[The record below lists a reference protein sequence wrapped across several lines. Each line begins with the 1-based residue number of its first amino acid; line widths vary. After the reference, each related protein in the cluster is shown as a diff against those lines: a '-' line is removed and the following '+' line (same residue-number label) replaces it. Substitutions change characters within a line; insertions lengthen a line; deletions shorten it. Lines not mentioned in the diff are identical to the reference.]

1 MRKLI
6 SALTV
11 ERAHKD
17 GLTELAAPPKT
28 TMVTDEARTKAREL
42 GIRLT
47 ENPPESDAAQPA
59 SKIEIS
65 ENLVRQVV
73 GKVIERL
80 PPEKRQMDVI
90 KEVTTEVLMEYVK

>member
-11 ERAHKD
+11 EQAHKN
-17 GLTELAAPPKT
+17 GLKELAAAPKT
-28 TMVTDEARTKAREL
+28 TLVTDEARTKAKEL

-47 ENPPESDAAQPA
+47 ENEPEPGAAQPA

-65 ENLVRQVV
+65 EALVRQVV
-73 GKVIERL
+73 EKVIDRL
-80 PPEKRQMDVI
+80 PPEKRQLDVI
-90 KEVTTEVLMEYVK
+90 KEVTAEVLSEYAK

>member
-11 ERAHKD
+11 EQAHKN
-17 GLTELAAPPKT
+17 GLKELAAAPKT

-42 GIRLT
+42 GIRLV
-47 ENPPESDAAQPA
+47 EAAAEPVSTQKD

-65 ENLVRQVV
+65 ENLVRLVV
-73 GKVIERL
+73 EKVIDRL
-80 PPEKRQMDVI
+80 PPEKRQLDII
-90 KEVTTEVLMEYVK
+90 KEVTAEVLSEYAK

>member
-11 ERAHKD
+11 EQAHKD
-17 GLTELAAPPKT
+17 GFKELAAPPKT
-28 TMVTDEARTKAREL
+28 TMVTDEARTKAKEL

-47 ENPPESDAAQPA
+47 ENVSEPEAVQPV

-65 ENLVRQVV
+65 EELVRQVV
-73 GKVIERL
+73 EKVIDRL
-80 PPEKRQMDVI
+80 PPEKRQLDVI
-90 KEVTTEVLMEYVK
+90 KEVTTEVLSEYAK